1 MLRMVEALPLH
12 CVRDMHG
19 VKAESRMFVAACMGR
34 SSRPLMKF
42 VAWMPLKER
51 QKREAVQSKLL
62 GLPSAKQVHAT
73 ELSFCSDLYLSCK
86 RSGGFDPG
94 WKTLALKLRRRC

>member
-42 VAWMPLKER
+42 VAM
-51 QKREAVQSKLL
+51 QSCVDAFK
-62 GLPSAKQVHAT
+62 GAT
-73 ELSFCSDLYLSCK
+73 EEGSRSEQVAGVAK
-86 RSGGFDPG
+86 RQAS
-94 WKTLALKLRRRC
+94 ACN